1 MNTRLAVL
9 SSAASRDPSLG
20 PRHPGK
26 VRKSVTFWREG
37 EDDLGVD
44 RDRSASVLKDGGQ
57 GPRRDWARPR
67 VRPPHGRRPC
77 GLVQRLSPI
86 IAHSDGSGVWRKLP
100 ENQCG
105 AVPGHPV
112 TSREPRHVCC
122 RAEQGPSWPRTRLG
136 LGRFF
141 LAEGP
146 ASRPHVREA
155 ATALRGRRARHP
167 EKGSGCDSRRGDGN
181 AASFPVRDRDPAL
194 LSRGP
199 LTLS

>member
-1 MNTRLAVL
+1 MNTRLALL
-9 SSAASRDPSLG
+9 SSTASRDPSLG

-44 RDRSASVLKDGGQ
+44 RDCSASVLKDGGQ
-57 GPRRDWARPR
+57 GPRRDWARPG
-67 VRPPHGRRPC
+67 VRSDPVLPTVGPPHGRRPF
-77 GLVQRLSPI
+77 GLVQRLSPV
-86 IAHSDGSGVWRKLP
+86 IAHSDGSGVWQKLP

-122 RAEQGPSWPRTRLG
+122 RVEQGPSRPRTRLG

-141 LAEGP
+141 HAEGP
-146 ASRPHVREA
+146 ASRPHVRGA

-167 EKGSGCDSRRGDGN
+167 EKGSGCNSRRGDDN
-181 AASFPVRDRDPAL
+181 AASFPVRD
-194 LSRGP
+194 
-199 LTLS
+199 